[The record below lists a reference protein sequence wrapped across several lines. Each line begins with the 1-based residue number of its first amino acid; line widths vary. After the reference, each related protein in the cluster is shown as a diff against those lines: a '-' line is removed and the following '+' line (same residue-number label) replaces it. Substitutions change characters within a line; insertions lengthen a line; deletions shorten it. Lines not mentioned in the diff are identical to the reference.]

1 MRFKA
6 RELMLPGFVFQ
17 ARCGEHMVAL
27 TLALALALS
36 WDTVEGNSLKVLDF
50 STRVAGGEDC
60 LRVPAVCRALAV
72 PFLESWIDRGAYG
85 WV

>member
-36 WDTVEGNSLKVLDF
+36 WDTVEGN
-50 STRVAGGEDC
+50 R
-60 LRVPAVCRALAV
+60 
-72 PFLESWIDRGAYG
+72 
-85 WV
+85 